1 MPPMLMNRRALIRC
15 APAGLLLMTGLPAQA
30 ADAAVPSALPAPDDS
45 LWARRRELFAQLLPE
60 RMAQLGVPGAQ
71 AVLLREGRPAW
82 SVALGRRGPA
92 ASGDDG
98 APVQADTV
106 FEAASMSKPLFAYL
120 VLLQVQAGRLALDQP
135 VMALM
140 PGEVFDPPQDWQ
152 RLITPRMLLA
162 HTSGLPN
169 WRPGDSGPSERDGPL
184 ELLFRPGLRYEY
196 SGEGYFYLQRLLE
209 HLSGL
214 PLQALAEQQLFKPL
228 GMPGSSFVLT
238 PSVRARRARGHDE
251 ANQPL
256 PPSEYRHANAAYTLF
271 TTAGDY
277 ARFVAEML
285 RATTADGTG
294 PAPLLRDPALRAEL
308 LAHQVAATT
317 RQPIARP
324 GTARGQSVF
333 WGLGWGIDTSA
344 QGDIAYHSGTNRTG
358 FRCYSQFCPARGS
371 GLVLMSNS
379 LMGDRLWRQLVG
391 VMGDL

>member
-1 MPPMLMNRRALIRC
+1 VSALSRRTLLRRA
-15 APAGLLLMTGLPAQA
+15 AAAGLFA
-30 ADAAVPSALPAPDDS
+30 AAGQPGSAAVDDS

-71 AVLLREGRPAW
+71 AVLLREGGPAW

-92 ASGDDG
+92 DTDA
-98 APVQADTV
+98 AVQADTV

-120 VLLQVQAGRLALDQP
+120 VLLQVQAGRLGLDQP
-135 VMALM
+135 VMELL
-140 PGEVFDPPQDWQ
+140 PQEVFTPAQDWQ

-196 SGEGYFYLQRLLE
+196 SGEGYFYLQRVLE

-228 GMPGSSFVLT
+228 GMTGSSFVLT
-238 PSVRARRARGHDE
+238 PSIRARRARGHDE
-251 ANQPL
+251 AGQAL

-271 TTAGDY
+271 STASDY
-277 ARFVAEML
+277 ALFLADVL
-285 RATTADGTG
+285 RATATDLAGST
-294 PAPLLRDPALRAEL
+294 PLLREPALRAEL

-333 WGLGWGIDTSA
+333 WGLGWGLDTSA

-379 LMGDRLWRQLVG
+379 LMGDRLWRQLVA

>member
-1 MPPMLMNRRALIRC
+1 MSVLSRRTLLRRA
-15 APAGLLLMTGLPAQA
+15 AAAGLGAAAGLPDLAA
-30 ADAAVPSALPAPDDS
+30 ADDAS
-45 LWARRRELFAQLLPE
+45 LWTRRRELFAQLLPE

-98 APVQADTV
+98 GPVQADTV

-120 VLLQVQAGRLALDQP
+120 ALLQVQAGRLALDQP
-135 VMALM
+135 VMELM

-152 RLITPRMLLA
+152 GLITPRMLLA

-169 WRPGDSGPSERDGPL
+169 WRPGDSGPSEMDGPL
-184 ELLFRPGLRYEY
+184 QLLFRPGLRYEY

-214 PLQALAEQQLFKPL
+214 PLQTLAEQLLFKPL
-228 GMPGSSFVLT
+228 GMSASSFVLT
-238 PSVRARRARGHDE
+238 PAIRARRARGHDE

-271 TTAGDY
+271 SSAGDY
-277 ARFVAEML
+277 ARFIAEML
-285 RATTADGTG
+285 RATAADGTG
-294 PAPLLRDPALRAEL
+294 PAPLLHDPALRAEL

-317 RQPIARP
+317 REPIARP

-333 WGLGWGIDTSA
+333 WGLGWGMDTSA
-344 QGDIAYHSGTNRTG
+344 QGDIAYHSGTNRSG

-379 LMGDRLWRQLVG
+379 LRGNRLWRQLVA